1 MEKIC
6 MYIGRIALACIV
18 TDAIIGVAQLTV
30 KGCKAIYQ
38 MHIENKVRK
47 EAAQLSQ
54 RAEDV
59 VA

>member
-18 TDAIIGVAQLTV
+18 TDAIIGVANLTV
-30 KGCKAIYQ
+30 KGCKALYQ
-38 MHIENKVRK
+38 MHIESKVRK
-47 EAAQLSQ
+47 EAAQLTQ
-54 RAEDV
+54 QAEDV